1 MGVVVVMELKF
12 VYVFAEAVIGFF
24 VTEDGQG
31 KQPGLKY
38 YDSVHDGGNVSYGPE
53 QLMKK
58 RFLCY

>member
-1 MGVVVVMELKF
+1 MGVVVVMELNF
-12 VYVFAEAVIGFF
+12 VYVFAEAVIGFV

-31 KQPGLKY
+31 KQPGLNCCAV
-38 YDSVHDGGNVSYGPE
+38 VHDGGNVSYVSK